1 MELDGQGEGEDLGV
15 DEGRKIMTGIYCIAY
30 GSRGKVSH
38 DDSNIEQT
46 GWHKNY
52 GKSETCYQMCRNMGI
67 LDT

>member
-46 GWHKNY
+46 GITEIKKAMVQNILHKN
-52 GKSETCYQMCRNMGI
+52 SF
-67 LDT
+67 DD